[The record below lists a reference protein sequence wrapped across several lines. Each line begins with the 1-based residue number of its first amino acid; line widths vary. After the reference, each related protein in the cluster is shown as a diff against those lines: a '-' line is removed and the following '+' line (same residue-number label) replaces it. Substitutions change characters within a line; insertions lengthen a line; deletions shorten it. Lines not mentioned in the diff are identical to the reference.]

1 MVKKKLLVLGTLVV
15 FVAGIAF
22 ARDTKKKVQPDFSA
36 TIEAGAGW
44 SNLGKNETLE
54 EIPGFSDS
62 GVSSTL
68 DLKLK
73 GSFFRASEWGVEKE
87 NGILQ
92 KSGVGYEVNISTNM
106 AKLYELA
113 FGKDYASSSDTNYY
127 SLIQPMIDWY
137 EANRVRFDLPYNP
150 CGTPDGSP
158 WPTTAYGASNSRYRF
173 IVGSTVE
180 RADDVAWNTTKW
192 ADAQALYN
200 EIKNK
205 IGEAI
210 DNLYALEL
218 STGDVSQ
225 FQYAGLSDSMKRKA
239 ELKQKAKAEFAKVSS
254 GKSDGITFKE
264 IVPSAYV
271 KVTNIANMFD
281 IRADFTGSRLAV
293 GSMIVSQLAG
303 TREKG
308 SSLAV
313 TLKNGFLK
321 GFEAD
326 VVLGIAGGEKQ
337 IAENWDTQKLDYWSG
352 VKSELALKT
361 SARYTMYL
369 EKISSE
375 LVVQGGGVMTD
386 LLVAPTNFALN
397 AYARWNTY
405 GFGSYGG
412 GMEAVVLNWRDRNV
426 DGSSSQLSFAVSG
439 DAHANIFGAAL
450 YANASY
456 KGKQFSH
463 VPCNTVEDRFY
474 GVSAESDYNTA
485 NLSQAMQWSATVSF
499 NPQYFLSYDIVTVK
513 GGVRG
518 FHYGDK
524 LSMNGFGFFAN
535 VEADIQDITRVPVRM
550 YGGMDYYKNSKLAEW
565 DDMSSLP
572 ERKFVDFTSWNIG
585 AAFTPIKDVLTICCE
600 YRSKPSLSRRASRR
614 ISSLSCTA
622 KISL

>member
-1 MVKKKLLVLGTLVV
+1 MRKLIVV
-15 FVAGIAF
+15 PLLIAVATYSF
-22 ARDTKKKVQPDFSA
+22 AQDTKKKLQPDFSA
-36 TIEAGAGW
+36 TIEGGAGW
-44 SNLGKNETLE
+44 SNLGRNETLE
-54 EIPGFSDS
+54 KIPGVSDS

-113 FGKDYASSSDTNYY
+113 FNKDYSASSDTNYY

-137 EANRVRFDLPYNP
+137 EANRARFNLPYNP

-158 WPTTAYGASNSRYRF
+158 WPTTAYGASSSRYRF

-180 RADDVAWNTTKW
+180 RADDVAWNAIKW
-192 ADAQALYN
+192 RDAQDLYN

-205 IGEAI
+205 ISEAI
-210 DNLYALEL
+210 DNLYASEL

-225 FQYAGLSDSMKRKA
+225 FQYAGLSDNMKRKA
-239 ELKQKAKAEFAKVSS
+239 ELKQKAKTEFAKVSS

-264 IVPSAYV
+264 IVPSAYI

-293 GSMIVSQLAG
+293 GSMIVSHLAG
-303 TREKG
+303 TRERG
-308 SSLAV
+308 SSLAF

-326 VVLGIAGGEKQ
+326 VALGIAGGEKQ
-337 IAENWDTQKLDYWSG
+337 IAENWDTQKLDWWPG

-361 SARYTMYL
+361 SARYTVFF

-375 LVVQGGGVMTD
+375 LVVQQGGIMTD
-386 LLVAPTNFALN
+386 LLLAPTNFALN

-405 GFGSYGG
+405 GFVSYGG
-412 GMEAVVLNWRDRNV
+412 GTEAVVLNWRDRNV
-426 DGSSSQLSFAVSG
+426 DSSSAKFAFAISG
-439 DAHANIFGAAL
+439 DTHARIFGASLHAD
-450 YANASY
+450 ASY
-456 KGKQFSH
+456 KTKQFSH
-463 VPCNTVEDRFY
+463 VPYNTVEDRFY
-474 GVSAESDYNTA
+474 GVSAASDYNTA
-485 NLSQAMQWSATVSF
+485 NRLQAMQWSVQASF
-499 NPQYFLSYDIVTVK
+499 NPQYFLSYDVATVK

-535 VEADIQDITRVPVRM
+535 VEVDIQDVARVPVRM
-550 YGGMDYYKNSKLAEW
+550 YGGMDYYKNSKLVEW
-565 DDMSSLP
+565 DDMNSLP
-572 ERKFVDFTSWNIG
+572 ARTFADFTSWDIG
-585 AAFTPIKDVLTICCE
+585 ASFTPVKDVLTICCE
-600 YRSKPSLSRRASRR
+600 YRSKPSLSRRASKR